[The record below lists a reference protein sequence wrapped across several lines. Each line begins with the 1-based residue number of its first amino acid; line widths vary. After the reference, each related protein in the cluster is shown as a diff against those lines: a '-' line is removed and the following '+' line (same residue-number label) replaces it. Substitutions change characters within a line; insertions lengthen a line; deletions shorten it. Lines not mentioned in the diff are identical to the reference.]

1 MPGQLRTKP
10 LSIAAVGMTVD
21 GREISEQDVADIV
34 ETYNPR
40 KYGAR
45 INVDHEFNWSG
56 WAAKNLHNVDI
67 PGMLGD
73 VESVQAYE
81 NEEGIMCLYA
91 VLAPNQ
97 GFVELNK
104 ADQAVYFSIEISRDF
119 MGTGKTYLTGLAV
132 TDYPASCYT
141 DRIHFSSKSKPDD
154 TDVSLLK
161 VDLGSCEPIDAAPK
175 KPFFKRL
182 LSFNQEESDMK
193 PEELATALKDA
204 LGTPLAEF
212 GKKLD
217 GLTTK
222 LDSFST
228 TQVEDEETPPEGEQ
242 STELS
247 QVKDELSSTKKLLT
261 ELTDKFEKALKAP
274 AGDTTDAD
282 DEPEGDEGKY
292 SQLL

>member
-81 NEEGIMCLYA
+81 NEEGIVCLYA

-182 LSFNQEESDMK
+182 FAKEESDMK

-204 LGTPLAEF
+204 LGTPLSEF
-212 GKKLD
+212 GQKLD
-217 GLTTK
+217 GLATK

-228 TQVEDEETPPEGEQ
+228 TKVEGEDTPPADDEN
-242 STELS
+242 TELA
-247 QVKDELSSTKKLLT
+247 QVKEELLKTKTALG
-261 ELTDKFEKALKAP
+261 ELNDKFTKALKAP
-274 AGDTTDAD
+274 AGDTTPAD
-282 DEPEGDEGKY
+282 DEPEGEEGKY
-292 SQLL
+292 NNLY

>member
-56 WAAKNLHNVDI
+56 WAVKNLHNVDI

-73 VESVQAYE
+73 VESVAAYE
-81 NEEGIMCLYA
+81 NEEGVVCLYA

-141 DRIHFSSKSKPDD
+141 DRIHFSSKSKADD

-182 LSFNQEESDMK
+182 FSKDDTDMK

-204 LGTPLAEF
+204 LGTPFAEF

-228 TQVEDEETPPEGEQ
+228 TKVEDEETPPADDEN
-242 STELS
+242 TELA
-247 QVKDELSSTKKLLT
+247 QVKEELLKTKTALG
-261 ELTDKFEKALKAP
+261 ELNDKFTKALKTP

-282 DEPEGDEGKY
+282 EEPEGEEGKY
-292 SQLL
+292 SNLY

>member
-45 INVDHEFNWSG
+45 INLDHEFNWSG

-73 VESVQAYE
+73 VVSVAAYE
-81 NEEGIMCLYA
+81 NEEGITCLYA

-97 GFVELNK
+97 GFVALNK

-119 MGTGKTYLTGLAV
+119 MGSGKTYLTGLAV

-154 TDVSLLK
+154 MDVSLLK
-161 VDLGSCEPIDAAPK
+161 VDLGSCEPIDTPK

-182 LSFNQEESDMK
+182 FSKDEPDMK

-212 GKKLD
+212 GQKLD
-217 GLTTK
+217 GVITK
-222 LDSFST
+222 FDTFSKVK
-228 TQVEDEETPPEGEQ
+228 VEDEETTPEGEQ
-242 STELS
+242 NTELS
-247 QVKDELSSTKKLLT
+247 QVKEELSSTKKLLT

-274 AGDTTDAD
+274 AGGTTDAD

-292 SQLL
+292 SHLL